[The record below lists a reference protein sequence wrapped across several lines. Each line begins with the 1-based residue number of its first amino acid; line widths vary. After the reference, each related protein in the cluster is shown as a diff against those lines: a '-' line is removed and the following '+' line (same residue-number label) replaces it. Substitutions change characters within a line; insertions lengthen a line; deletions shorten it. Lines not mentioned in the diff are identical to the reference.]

1 MWPRELQVEALGKEK
16 GLKERGIFCRGGK
29 QVIGAQVLKFAWG
42 KPPRVAGGK
51 LLTAEAIPGLGDQG
65 RAVGVTGQRPRR
77 KSWGCSPV

>member
-42 KPPRVAGGK
+42 KPGGWWK
-51 LLTAEAIPGLGDQG
+51 APDSGGHTRTGGPGEGSGCDGAEAEEKELGL
-65 RAVGVTGQRPRR
+65 
-77 KSWGCSPV
+77 